1 MMLLTMARPGETA
14 TIRKITGR
22 DEVRQHLAELGFV
35 VDGSVTVV
43 SEIAGNLI
51 VQVKDSR
58 IALDR
63 TMANR
68 ILV

>member
-1 MMLLTMARPGETA
+1 MMPLTMARPGETV

-35 VDGSVTVV
+35 VNSDVTVV
-43 SEIAGNLI
+43 SHLAGNLI
-51 VQVKDSR
+51 LQVKDSR
-58 IALDR
+58 VALDK

-68 ILV
+68 IMI